1 MTKPY
6 PVTTQGVDKFRGD
19 ALDEIMRL
27 METATPENPVVISV
41 SVGDCR
47 LEIPAYP
54 ETFEAMEDFVID
66 SLRILDEIEAEDEAL
81 AGGAQP

>member
-6 PVTTQGVDKFRGD
+6 PFTNQGVNKFRGD
-19 ALDEIMRL
+19 AFDEIMRL
-27 METATPENPVVISV
+27 IETANPETPVVISV

-54 ETFEAMEDFVID
+54 ETFEAMENFVIESRQIMD
-66 SLRILDEIEAEDEAL
+66 TIEAEDMEV
-81 AGGAQP
+81 